1 MPCVLIV
8 DDIPALA
15 EQYAY
20 DLRRLADFE
29 TLVASSGNQALELL
43 PAEPVDCIL
52 LDLEMPGMDGF
63 AVLRALA
70 EAGSRVP
77 VIVYTGT
84 GDFDRCVQAVKLG
97 AFGFVDKAEA
107 MPRVVNEIH
116 KALDWARLNA
126 EVASLRITLPSATGL
141 VGNSPVMKR
150 LKEQISR
157 VSRIPSAVLIVGESG
172 SGKELVAAEVHA
184 AGGIDR
190 PFVAINAGALPEN
203 LIESE
208 LFGHEKGAFTGAD
221 RLHRGAF
228 ERAAGGTLFLD
239 EIGELN
245 SSAQA
250 KLLRVLENR
259 ELRRVGGERPVKVTA
274 RILAATHR
282 DLDEDAQAGRFRT
295 DLLFRLNTHI
305 LRVPPLRDRKS
316 DIPAI
321 AKTLIAGI
329 SANWGI
335 RTPDI
340 SPDVLSWLSRQ
351 QWSRNNVRE
360 LRNALER
367 LLIASDDGAIG
378 MGAVKEE
385 GLSQEPATDPATTF
399 AERKAEAE
407 RQIVLGALNAN
418 EGHVSNAARSLG
430 LADHASLLKIMRR
443 LGVSTRTQ

>member
-29 TLVASSGNQALELL
+29 TLVAGGGNQALDMLA
-43 PAEPVDCIL
+43 AEPVDCLL

-70 EAGSRVP
+70 EAGNRIP

-84 GDFDRCVQAVKLG
+84 GNFDRCVQAVKLG

-107 MPRVVNEIH
+107 MPRVVNEIQ

-126 EVASLRITLPSATGL
+126 EVASLRTSLPSATGL
-141 VGNSPVMKR
+141 VGSSPVMTR

-157 VSRIPSAVLIVGESG
+157 VARIPSAVLIVGESG
-172 SGKELVAAEVHA
+172 SGKELVAREVHA

-228 ERAAGGTLFLD
+228 ERASGGTLFLD

-245 SSAQA
+245 PSAQA
-250 KLLRVLENR
+250 KLLRVLETR

-274 RILAATHR
+274 RIVAATHR
-282 DLDEDAQAGRFRT
+282 DLDEDAVEGRFRT
-295 DLLFRLNTHI
+295 DLLFRLNTHM
-305 LRVPPLRDRKS
+305 LKVPPLRDRKS

-321 AKTLIAGI
+321 VKTLLAGI

-340 SPDVLSWLSRQ
+340 SPNVMSWLSSQ
-351 QWSRNNVRE
+351 EWSRNNVRE

-367 LLIASDDGAIG
+367 LLIASDDGVIG
-378 MGAVKEE
+378 NSALQNGGAVDDR
-385 GLSQEPATDPATTF
+385 ATDPAATF

-407 RQIVLGALNAN
+407 RRIIRSALDASD
-418 EGHVSNAARSLG
+418 GHVSNAARSLG

-443 LGVSTRTQ
+443 LGVSTRTH